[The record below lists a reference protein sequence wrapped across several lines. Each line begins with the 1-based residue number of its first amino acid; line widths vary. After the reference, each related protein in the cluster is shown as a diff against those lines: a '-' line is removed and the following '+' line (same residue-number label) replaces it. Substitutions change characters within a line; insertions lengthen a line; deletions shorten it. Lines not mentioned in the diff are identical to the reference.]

1 MDTFLI
7 QTNKQITFK
16 KRKTENGEKRSWT
29 QGVETALQRSS
40 RKNVR
45 ATVSN
50 ATPRVHVTFEETGG
64 ERGRAIWAPGPS
76 HSRALCAPARGSLA
90 SWSWSRRTER
100 PAGLTRAYSKL
111 QAGPWVPKHHC
122 TDEETEVQ
130 RGEPS
135 CGSGAQGM
143 WGRVSELWVRSS
155 SCPGSDRS
163 KSYSLCTWLSSVRV
177 SANRA
182 SHSWG

>member
-29 QGVETALQRSS
+29 QGVERALQRSS
-40 RKNVR
+40 QKNVR

-50 ATPRVHVTFEETGG
+50 ATRRFHVTFEETGG
-64 ERGRAIWAPGPS
+64 ERGRAVWAPGHLPQ
-76 HSRALCAPARGSLA
+76 SRPLHPTRGSLA
-90 SWSWSRRTER
+90 SWSLSRTER

-122 TDEETEVQ
+122 TDEETEAQ

-143 WGRVSELWVRSS
+143 WGWVSQSS
-155 SCPGSDRS
+155 GSGPVPVLD
-163 KSYSLCTWLSSVRV
+163 LT
-177 SANRA
+177 AA
-182 SHSWG
+182 SHTAAKLGCHLYV